1 MVSINRGPRS
11 GAKTSEQQRKS
22 TMRNKQSCSI
32 RYRMDVKVSLGPEP
46 NWDEEEK
53 NDETEND

>member
-22 TMRNKQSCSI
+22 TMRNRQSCSM
-32 RYRMDVKVSLGPEP
+32 RYRKDVEVSLGPEP

-53 NDETEND
+53 NDETKND

>member
-11 GAKTSEQQRKS
+11 GDKTSEQQRKS
-22 TMRNKQSCSI
+22 TMRNKQSCSM

-46 NWDEEEK
+46 IWDEEEK
-53 NDETEND
+53 NDETE

>member
-11 GAKTSEQQRKS
+11 TDKSSEQQRKS
-22 TMRNKQSCSI
+22 TMRNKQSCSM
-32 RYRMDVKVSLGPEP
+32 RYRRDVKVSLGPEP

-53 NDETEND
+53 NDETKND